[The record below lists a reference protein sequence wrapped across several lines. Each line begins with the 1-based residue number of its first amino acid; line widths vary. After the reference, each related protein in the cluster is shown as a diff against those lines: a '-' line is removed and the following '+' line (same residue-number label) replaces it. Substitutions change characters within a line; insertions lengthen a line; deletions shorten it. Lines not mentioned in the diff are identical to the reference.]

1 MRSIVCDTNVLISAI
16 IYGGNPER
24 ILLSAEKG
32 EFTIFISPAILL
44 EVSRILRVK
53 FKWQEYQIHEAISYL
68 GKLCSVIK
76 PDERITRVKNDP
88 SDNRILECAITANV
102 EYIVSGDKRH
112 LLPVKKF
119 RGIPIVSPATFLANL
134 TQSCQDT

>member
-1 MRSIVCDTNVLISAI
+1 MTSIVCDTNVFISAI

-24 ILLSAEKG
+24 ILLSAEKE

-44 EVSRILRVK
+44 ELSRILRVK
-53 FKWQEYQIHEAISYL
+53 FMWQEYQIHEVISYL

-76 PDERITRVKNDP
+76 PDERITRIKTDQ
-88 SDNRILECAITANV
+88 SDNRILECAITAKAH
-102 EYIVSGDKRH
+102 YIVSGDKRH

-119 RGIPIVSPATFLANL
+119 RGIPIISPSAFLANL
-134 TQSCQDT
+134 I

>member
-1 MRSIVCDTNVLISAI
+1 MTSIVCDTNVLISAI
-16 IYGGNPER
+16 IYGGNSER

-32 EFTIFISPAILL
+32 ELTIFISPAILL
-44 EVSRILRVK
+44 ELSRILRVK

-76 PDERITRVKNDP
+76 ANERITRIKTDP
-88 SDNRILECAITANV
+88 SDNRILECAIKAKAD
-102 EYIVSGDKRH
+102 YIISGDKRH

-119 RGIPIVSPATFLANL
+119 RGIPIVSPAAFLASM
-134 TQSCQDT
+134 T